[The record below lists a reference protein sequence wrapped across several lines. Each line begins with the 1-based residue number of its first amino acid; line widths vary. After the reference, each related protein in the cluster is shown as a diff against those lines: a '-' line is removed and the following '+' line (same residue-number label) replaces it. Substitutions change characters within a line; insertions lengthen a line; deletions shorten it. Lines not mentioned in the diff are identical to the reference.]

1 MSETHFIPK
10 GTIISGFAG
19 IGKTTAALKYDNVI
33 DLESSQFF
41 FNLPNNITKKDY
53 EKLKGDSSRLI
64 NPNGLSD
71 YIDAI
76 IEAKDK
82 YDYVLIAMFPALI
95 QELNNKNI
103 DVQIVLPH
111 IDDIVT
117 YKRRYQDRG
126 NSKNWIDNMSENW
139 NNYLDPNSPDF
150 ITNNRNLKNPIK
162 EPIILNKLCTDPNK
176 PFTMRESLSDIIDG
190 NIRFKPQ
197 YIVNQLK
204 KSLTDMDVEVEQH
217 VVLKNTITL
226 KYLSETTEH
235 DEESYHQITI
245 GLTPLANNIDF
256 NVKENDVEIIFEK
269 RIDSTQNSDDFMPK
283 FRFFEINS
291 DEDLDKLTDLIK
303 TLVVNDIHFTNTLK
317 SLKFEELY

>member
-1 MSETHFIPK
+1 MLLS
-10 GTIISGFAG
+10 
-19 IGKTTAALKYDNVI
+19 
-33 DLESSQFF
+33 
-41 FNLPNNITKKDY
+41 
-53 EKLKGDSSRLI
+53 KLKT
-64 NPNGLSD
+64 
-71 YIDAI
+71 
-76 IEAKDK
+76 AKDK
-82 YDYVLIAMFPALI
+82 YDYVLIAMFPDLI
-95 QELNNKNI
+95 QELNNRNI

-126 NSKNWIDNMSENW
+126 NRKNWIDNMIENW

-197 YIVNQLK
+197 YIINQLK
-204 KSLTDMDVEVEQH
+204 KSLTDMDVKVEQH
-217 VVLKNTITL
+217 PVLKNTIIL
-226 KYLSETTEH
+226 KYLFETTEL

-269 RIDSTQNSDDFMPK
+269 RIDYGQTSNDFSPK
-283 FRFFEINS
+283 FRFFKINS
-291 DEDLDKLTDLIK
+291 DVDLDKLIDLIT
-303 TLVVNDIHFTNTLK
+303 TLVTNDIHFTKTLK
-317 SLKFEELY
+317 RLKFEELY

>member
-1 MSETHFIPK
+1 MLLKIW
-10 GTIISGFAG
+10 
-19 IGKTTAALKYDNVI
+19 KTKH
-33 DLESSQFF
+33 Q
-41 FNLPNNITKKDY
+41 ITKN
-53 EKLKGDSSRLI
+53 LNNTI

-71 YIDAI
+71 YVDAI
-76 IEAKDK
+76 IQAKDK

-95 QELNNKNI
+95 EELNNRNI
-103 DVQIVLPH
+103 DVQVVLPH
-111 IDDIVT
+111 IDDIVE
-117 YKRRYQDRG
+117 YKSRYKNRG
-126 NSKNWIDNMSENW
+126 NHKHWIDNMIENW

-204 KSLTDMDVEVEQH
+204 KSLADMDVEVEKH
-217 VVLKNTITL
+217 VVLKNTIIL
-226 KYLSETTEH
+226 KYLFETTEL

-245 GLTPLANNIDF
+245 GLTPLANNIDYD
-256 NVKENDVEIIFEK
+256 VKENDVEIIFEK
-269 RIDSTQNSDDFMPK
+269 RVDYGQTSDDFSPK

-291 DEDLDKLTDLIK
+291 DEDLDKLIDLIT
-303 TLVVNDIHFTNTLK
+303 TLVVNDIHFTKTLK
-317 SLKFEELY
+317 RLKFEELY